1 MWFATKAGAAPDFV
15 KQGAKLA
22 DMTVRSPPRR
32 WFRSRVEER
41 AEGRRLGARPAT
53 TQTTEKPVGLGGV
66 EAFSREPN
74 DGGGKAAQGVG
85 SRIGELLLKQGVIS
99 SSDLSVATNRLR
111 ETGGALTTW
120 IVKLCGVPEAELLTV
135 LQEEYHLPVV
145 DPAALDIA
153 PEVIDVLPA
162 VLANKYHIVPVSLSR
177 TTLTL
182 AMADPSNLVAINE
195 VKFLTG
201 FDVRAAIGGP
211 GSIEKAIERYYEHNV
226 NYGDVLSELGN
237 EEMEVIQSDEELDLK
252 ALEKA
257 TEEAPV
263 VKLVNALLTDAIKK
277 RASDIHIEPYERVL
291 RVRFRIDGVLYEI
304 MQPPVKLRSA
314 IISRIKVMASLDI
327 AERRLPQDGRIKV
340 KIGQGREMDLRV
352 STLPTLFGEKVVM
365 RLLDKGG
372 VQLDLKTLGFEP
384 ESLDKFEDAIRRPYG
399 MILVTGPTGSGKTT
413 TLYSALSELNK
424 ITTNISTAEDPVEYN
439 LVGINQLQVHEDI
452 GLNFASALRAFLRQD
467 PDVIMVGE
475 IRDFETAE
483 IAVKSALTG
492 HLVLSTVHTND
503 APSTVNRMLNMG
515 IEPFLIASSV
525 NLIMAQRLARVVCPK
540 CREPHEIPASVM
552 IDLGVPEDQAKPIT
566 SYTGRGCQNCGNTG
580 FRGRTA
586 LYEVMTMT
594 DELRELILSGA
605 SSTEL
610 KRQAMADGMKTL
622 RQSGVEKIVEGLTTV
637 EEVMRVSMAD

>member
-1 MWFATKAGAAPDFV
+1 M
-15 KQGAKLA
+15 
-22 DMTVRSPPRR
+22 
-32 WFRSRVEER
+32 
-41 AEGRRLGARPAT
+41 
-53 TQTTEKPVGLGGV
+53 GLGGV
-66 EAFSREPN
+66 EAFSKEPS
-74 DGGGKAAQGVG
+74 DTGAGKAQAIQ

-99 SSDLSVATNRLR
+99 APDLRVASNRLR
-111 ETGGALTTW
+111 EAGGALTTW
-120 IVKLCGVPEAELLTV
+120 LVKLCGVAESDLLTV

-145 DPAALDIA
+145 DPAALDIP

-177 TTLTL
+177 ASLTL

-201 FDVRAAIGGP
+201 LDVRAAIAGP
-211 GSIEKAIERYYEHNV
+211 TSVERAIERYYDHNI
-226 NYGDVLSELGN
+226 NYGDVLSQLGS
-237 EEMEVIQSDEELDLK
+237 EEMEVVQTREEVDLK
-252 ALEKA
+252 QLEKA

-277 RASDIHIEPYERVL
+277 RASDIHIEPYEKLL

-304 MQPPVKLRSA
+304 MQPPATLKNA

-327 AERRLPQDGRIKV
+327 AERRMPQDGRIKV

-352 STLPTLFGEKVVM
+352 STLPTLFGEKVVL

-372 VQLDLKTLGFEP
+372 VQLDLKALGFEP
-384 ESLDKFEDAIRRPYG
+384 AALAQFEEAILRPYG

-452 GLNFASALRAFLRQD
+452 GLSFASALRAFLRQD

-515 IEPFLIASSV
+515 IEPFLIASSI
-525 NLIMAQRLARVVCPK
+525 NLIMAQRLARVVCPG
-540 CREPHEIPASVM
+540 CREPRELPASVL
-552 IDLGVPEDQAKPIT
+552 IDLGVPEEQARPVT
-566 SYTGRGCQNCGNTG
+566 AYQGRGCVNCGNTG

-586 LYEVMTMT
+586 LYEVMSMT
-594 DELRELILSGA
+594 EALRELILSGA
-605 SSTEL
+605 SSSEL
-610 KRQAMADGMKTL
+610 KRQAMQDGMKTL
-622 RQSGVEKIVEGLTTV
+622 RQSGVEKILEGCTTV
-637 EEVMRVSMAD
+637 EEVMRVTMAD